1 MIKTLYP
8 QSELFGG
15 HPDPQEVCNKLQ
27 ERTLYVYCLRNGKQ
41 VYEFVQFDDNE
52 ISCLF
57 GNVSVVKYGRH
68 WWI

>member
-8 QSELFGG
+8 ESELFGG
-15 HPDPQEVCNKLQ
+15 HPNPQEVCDNIKKGM
-27 ERTLYVYCLRNGKQ
+27 LYVYCLKKGKQ
-41 VYEFVQFDDNE
+41 VYDFIPFDDQE
-52 ISCLF
+52 ISTLF